1 MGAESSVC
9 DVRCAMFAS
18 ACGPPAVASNRC
30 TRTVW
35 PAHQRSALPRALTL
49 TLALTTTLTAHA
61 PVELLGPNMA
71 TNSSSGSFQNVT
83 SDRNP
88 TPDMG
93 ATTARLCVPS
103 DTLTSAVPER

>member
-1 MGAESSVC
+1 MGLVVAES
-9 DVRCAMFAS
+9 VRCGAMY
-18 ACGPPAVASNRC
+18 AVQC
-30 TRTVW
+30 V
-35 PAHQRSALPRALTL
+35 RSLTP
-49 TLALTTTLTAHA
+49 TLTTTLTNHA
-61 PVELLGPNMA
+61 PVEFLGPNMA

-93 ATTARLCVPS
+93 ATTARLWAPS